1 MMINILR
8 WRELLA
14 TLEKQWIVDRDGNR
28 TGVILSIEA
37 YEAMLDDLEMQD
49 DVRAY
54 DEARPEGGPKI
65 PWEQVK
71 QEIEREKGWTTE

>member
-1 MMINILR
+1 MINILR

-54 DEARPEGGPKI
+54 DEAKAEGGPTI

>member
-1 MMINILR
+1 M
-8 WRELLA
+8 A

-28 TGVILSIEA
+28 TGVILGIEA

-54 DEARPEGGPKI
+54 DEARAEGGPKI